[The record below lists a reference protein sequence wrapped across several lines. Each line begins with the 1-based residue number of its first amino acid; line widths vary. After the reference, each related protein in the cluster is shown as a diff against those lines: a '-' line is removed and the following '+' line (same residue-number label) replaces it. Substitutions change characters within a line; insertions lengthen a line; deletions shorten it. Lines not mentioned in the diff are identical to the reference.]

1 MDLYGIP
8 IVIGLATLAI
18 AGVLALTHPFENW
31 RQVALRLLAVG
42 GAMVV
47 AGVIVKAIA
56 DR

>member
-8 IVIGLATLAI
+8 IVVGLATLAI

-31 RQVALRLLAVG
+31 RQVSMRLLAVG
-42 GAMVV
+42 GAILV
-47 AGVIVKAIA
+47 AGLIVRAIA